1 MPLSFAVAHH
11 QRNQPH
17 KEIHQMYDDPRHRNT
32 NETKLRLDDAYEAF
46 LRDLARIHR
55 TQKGVIVRAVM
66 KEWIDEMRAQLTANT
81 DAA

>member
-1 MPLSFAVAHH
+1 
-11 QRNQPH
+11 
-17 KEIHQMYDDPRHRNT
+17 MYDDPRHRNT
-32 NETKLRLDDAYEAF
+32 NETKLRLDDDYEAF
-46 LRDLARIHR
+46 LRDLARIHS